1 MTVREPRPH
10 TTPRDGRTRHRQD
23 SPHRATG
30 AIFAGPLTHLWTAPA
45 APGPDPPTGGQR
57 DPDRGVDSP
66 ALPAW
71 LLRRP
76 TGPAARPAHTPQL
89 VPHLTIGCATARTQ
103 AAAPFTPNS
112 RVSLPRP
119 VHELGPAV
127 DQLTPPRRGQHEL
140 PLTVVIVL
148 IGVECRA
155 STLQEPLSV
164 DAPRAMWTSAW
175 RPSAA

>member
-127 DQLTPPRRGQHEL
+127 DQLTPPPDEANTNY
-140 PLTVVIVL
+140 P
-148 IGVECRA
+148 
-155 STLQEPLSV
+155 
-164 DAPRAMWTSAW
+164 
-175 RPSAA
+175 

>member
-1 MTVREPRPH
+1 MNPDPTQRPETAELDTAKTARTEP
-10 TTPRDGRTRHRQD
+10 
-23 SPHRATG
+23 TG

-57 DPDRGVDSP
+57 DPDRGVDNP

-127 DQLTPPRRGQHEL
+127 DQLTPPDEANTNY
-140 PLTVVIVL
+140 P
-148 IGVECRA
+148 
-155 STLQEPLSV
+155 
-164 DAPRAMWTSAW
+164 
-175 RPSAA
+175 